1 MAIACRARSRRL
13 PGQFYGYPESR
24 AALIISY
31 YTNRSLNWE
40 ITMHLLR
47 EFTHFDP
54 LRLADPSRNQS
65 LPRLYNLLTP

>member
-1 MAIACRARSRRL
+1 VAIACRARSRRL

-54 LRLADPSRNQS
+54 LRL
-65 LPRLYNLLTP
+65 